1 MLKNTNVTI
10 TNKRKGTLKHPA
22 GCYVH
27 GVHNTWR
34 HLSISKSINHLGNP
48 CPAELLSSA
57 NQCGFCSSEASVLS
71 SFCLTFSQHNKSCRI
86 PRLTSFSTFS
96 IVFQPLQLY
105 LAVVCVLLHFDVA
118 RFIVLYVVIMYYYNI
133 MSIALL

>member
-1 MLKNTNVTI
+1 MYPRTNE
-10 TNKRKGTLKHPA
+10 KGSRSKHPA
-22 GCYVH
+22 GCYVQ

-57 NQCGFCSSEASVLS
+57 NQYRFCSSEASVLS

-96 IVFQPLQLY
+96 TLFKLLQLC
-105 LAVVCVLLHFDVA
+105 LAVVWVLLYFDMI
-118 RFIVLYVVIMYYYNI
+118 RFIVSYVLIQ
-133 MSIALL
+133 